1 MSYGAEKPCPS
12 FHTNQNKSHP
22 SLPATPS
29 LSSPALACPH
39 SLHHSSLN
47 PSLLTIGEGDKR
59 PCFAFPSV
67 YTTCCVRSM
76 PLGVSFFLYF
86 IVFGA
91 MALLSLHLPSVSI
104 GQGLSPSSSGRTTT
118 DHTGHDGLK
127 RRWTPL
133 ISG

>member
-76 PLGVSFFLYF
+76 PRSL
-86 IVFGA
+86 VFS
-91 MALLSLHLPSVSI
+91 LLHSVWRDGI
-104 GQGLSPSSSGRTTT
+104 IEPPFAVREHPPSSSGHTTT

-127 RRWTPL
+127 RRCTPL
-133 ISG
+133 ISGYH